1 MSGDI
6 AYAIVGVV
14 LVVGILGYFILY
26 LATTENGLV
35 RICRELASK
44 WQRQEAPRGARA
56 VDTTRNA
63 SDFACV
69 ESHASSS
76 TGADMTVSAM
86 ADLLR
91 VQLGLSVDI
100 DIVQV
105 ANAAAEQLELQLPV
119 DMPLKDK
126 LDAAIKSFQS
136 RGQIDRQI

>member
-1 MSGDI
+1 
-6 AYAIVGVV
+6 
-14 LVVGILGYFILY
+14 
-26 LATTENGLV
+26 
-35 RICRELASK
+35 
-44 WQRQEAPRGARA
+44 
-56 VDTTRNA
+56 
-63 SDFACV
+63 
-69 ESHASSS
+69 
-76 TGADMTVSAM
+76 MTVTAM